1 MPKKILL
8 VEDDQFLIDI
18 YTKKLKFSGFDVE
31 VAQTGAKAI
40 AMSKEIKPDL
50 IILDVVLP
58 EMEGWEALRKIR
70 DNEETKHT
78 KVIFLSNLG
87 QRGEVEKGLGLG
99 ALKYLIKSQ
108 YTPSEVVEEIKKI
121 I

>member
-18 YTKKLKFSGFDVE
+18 YTKKLKTSGFEVE
-31 VAQTGAKAI
+31 VAETGTKAI
-40 AMSKEIKPDL
+40 AKAKEIKPDL

-70 DNEETKHT
+70 GNEETKDT

-87 QRGEVEKGLGLG
+87 QRGEVEKGLKLG

-108 YTPSEVVEEIKKI
+108 YTPSEVVEEVKKI